1 MVMTDTELIEA
12 IADGQLGALRILH
25 EQHASWLRIRLSRRC
40 HDASLVDEAV
50 QDTFIAVWRQA
61 STYRGE
67 GEVAAW
73 LWRIAVRKLIDRM
86 RKHHLPRLERPPVV
100 QSAEEA
106 VLDGLAFGDLGQAMR
121 RLSPELMA
129 VVQAR
134 ILDGLSTREAARL
147 LGIPTGTVKTRLMK
161 AKQILREQLT

>member
-1 MVMTDTELIEA
+1 
-12 IADGQLGALRILH
+12 LRR
-25 EQHASWLRIRLSRRC
+25 SN
-40 HDASLVDEAV
+40 DASLVDDAI
-50 QDTFIAVWRQA
+50 QDTFLAVWRQA

-73 LWRIAVRKLIDRM
+73 LWRIAVRKLIDRL
-86 RKHHLPRLERPPVV
+86 RRHRLPRLERPRSV

-106 VLDGLAFGDLGQAMR
+106 VLEGLAFGDVGEALT

-147 LGIPTGTVKTRLMK
+147 LGVPTGTVKTRLMK
-161 AKQILREQLT
+161 AKQILREQLA